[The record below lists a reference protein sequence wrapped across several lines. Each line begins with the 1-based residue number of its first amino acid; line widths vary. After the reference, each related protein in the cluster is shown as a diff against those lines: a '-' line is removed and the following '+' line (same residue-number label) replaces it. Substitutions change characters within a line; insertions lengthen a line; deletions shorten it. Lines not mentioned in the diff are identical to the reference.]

1 MASIISNKRQICLLM
16 ALLMVMAGC
25 SSSSKLSKLR
35 KSGPSTPQLSIRPK
49 ANCIPEK
56 MGKAQLEFQVIV
68 PQDMLDEKWQLRL
81 HPEISVAGERITL
94 ESAVITGAG
103 YRKTQL
109 KDYQQNDRYLSKIV
123 EDGNHLIRVK
133 QLNYFLKRNIPQV
146 YESGAPID
154 GSEDFMSAFGV
165 SQQQAVKHY
174 TKKHAASK
182 NQEMIR
188 KQSLLSDKL
197 MKSPIADS
205 GICLDTVIINTKGD
219 FIFNYIQSVPLKSEY
234 TKLEVSVSGDI
245 YEQDRKVHQISSS
258 EPVEFNIS
266 TLSSFADDT
275 ERYTTQ
281 VIERKVVQEEN
292 AGIVFADGR
301 FDINPGMGNNMDEI
315 SKIMGIIG
323 KLANS
328 PAYELDSMT
337 VRATLSPEGP
347 YSRNHNIAQRQSE
360 SVASF
365 FRRYLKELGDSIKTA
380 GRNDGFF
387 LEFIPVRPDCIPEN
401 WQDLELAV
409 ASDKGMD
416 DLDKKMFEKICQ
428 DPDMDSRERKL
439 TKAPF
444 YRHLKEEL
452 YPRLNMVKFNFHIH
466 RRGMVND
473 TEQIT
478 LPDTIYMH
486 GVQALKNMDY
496 PAALKLLR
504 PYTDV
509 NAAIAYAGM
518 DMLPNALT
526 ILESIEKNAKVN
538 YLLAILYA
546 RKGDEKKA
554 VDNYLKACSQEK
566 FYVYRGKLEP
576 EILQLINKYGLKD
589 N

>member
-1 MASIISNKRQICLLM
+1 MTKNISDKRQICLLV
-16 ALLMVMAGC
+16 ALTLVIAGC
-25 SSSSKLSKLR
+25 SSSSKLSKLI
-35 KSGPSTPQLSIRPK
+35 KDGPATPQLTILPNT
-49 ANCIPEK
+49 NCIPEK

-68 PQDMLDEKWQLRL
+68 PQEMLDAKWQLRL
-81 HPEISVAGERITL
+81 HPEISVAGERIVL
-94 ESAVITGAG
+94 ESAVITGSG
-103 YRKTQL
+103 YRKAQL

-123 EDGNHLIRVK
+123 EDGNRLIRVK

-146 YESGAPID
+146 YESGASID
-154 GSEDFMSAFGV
+154 GSEDFVSVFGV

-188 KQSLLSDKL
+188 KQSMLSDKL
-197 MKSPIADS
+197 MKSPIVDS

-219 FIFNYIQSVPLKSEY
+219 FIFNYIQSVPLKPEY
-234 TKLEVSVSGDI
+234 TKLKVSISGDI
-245 YEQDRKVHQISSS
+245 YEQERRIHQTSPS
-258 EPVEFNIS
+258 EPVEFHVS
-266 TLSSFADDT
+266 SLSSFADDT

-281 VIERKVVQEEN
+281 VIERNTMREEN

-301 FDINPGMGNNMDEI
+301 FDINQGMGSNMDEI
-315 SKIMGIIG
+315 SKVMGIIG
-323 KLANS
+323 QLANS
-328 PAYELDSMT
+328 PTCELDSII

-347 YSRNHNIAQRQSE
+347 YRRNKDIAQRQSE
-360 SVASF
+360 SLASF
-365 FRRYLKELGDSIKTA
+365 FKRYLKELGDSIKTA
-380 GRNDGFF
+380 GRNDGFL
-387 LEFIPVRPDCIPEN
+387 LEFIPVKPDGIPEN

-416 DLDKKMFEKICQ
+416 DLDKRMFEKICQ

-466 RRGMVND
+466 RKGMVND

-478 LPDTIYMH
+478 IPDTIYMH
-486 GVQALKNMDY
+486 GVKALKDMDY

-518 DMLPNALT
+518 DMLPNALD
-526 ILESIEKNAKVN
+526 ILESLEKNATVN

-554 VDNYLKACSQEK
+554 VDNYLKACSQDK

-576 EILQLINKYGLKD
+576 EILQLINKYGLND